1 MSTIKNLTVDPWLK
15 QGGAAAALPSDA
27 RFVCAYG
34 LYLGI
39 DTIEEDVFIRRADD
53 QDELWTANELAR
65 GRAVVAPREGNQADA
80 ALNLLEILFR
90 SRIGFGWP
98 SDFISGG
105 IIDKATFERIV
116 SNIEGELNDNA
127 DKARKDEAEI
137 VITARDLGLSPTP
150 GGMTPNHWLARCP
163 GTNHHLDIDAANNA
177 FGCGW
182 CKRKGGPDELRVFLE
197 DRRKQQQELR
207 EGR

>member
-1 MSTIKNLTVDPWLK
+1 MSGTKNLTVNPWSRTT
-15 QGGAAAALPSDA
+15 ARLPRDA

-39 DTIEEDVFIRRADD
+39 DTIEEEVFIRRADD
-53 QDELWTANELAR
+53 QDELWTANELGR

-80 ALNLLEILFR
+80 ALNLLDVLIR
-90 SRIGFGWP
+90 SRVGFEWP

-105 IIDKATFERIV
+105 IIDKEVFERIV

-163 GTNHHLDIDAANNA
+163 ETNHNLQIDAADNE

-182 CKRKGGPDELRVFLE
+182 CKRKGGPDELRVFFA
-197 DRRKQQQELR
+197 DRRKWKQKMR